1 MRQLFWTIFWVD
13 LETET
18 VWSTICSWECGL
30 FCAQAE
36 LTVGLAESTQSYFI
50 LHNFQYRN
58 EGGWDWPG
66 GRGQL
71 WCRHHITSH
80 PSKYSSPLQPL
91 HQCPSQAGLRQQIFL
106 CETNVYRGDG
116 RLSLYCASIHEWVL
130 SGILRRL
137 CPYKLTQGL

>member
-66 GRGQL
+66 GREQL
-71 WCRHHITSH
+71 WCRHHI
-80 PSKYSSPLQPL
+80 PANPPL
-91 HQCPSQAGLRQQIFL
+91 HSSHSTSVQARRGCANKYFYARRMCTGGTGDYL
-106 CETNVYRGDG
+106 C
-116 RLSLYCASIHEWVL
+116 IVL
-130 SGILRRL
+130 QYMNGS
-137 CPYKLTQGL
+137 CQEFWEDSVPTSWHKDYKI